1 MLFISTSG
9 VLGRY
14 IQLTPELTIA
24 LRGLL
29 AALFL
34 GIYIY
39 WKKDSIR
46 VAGKDRGAIILGGI
60 LIGAHWVLYFY
71 ALQLSN
77 VAIGM
82 LSIFTYPVITSLL
95 EPLILK
101 TKFHKIHLF
110 LAFLVLLGLYFL
122 APEFDMESNHTIAI
136 LCGVLSA
143 LCYALRNIIMKTKVH
158 SYSGSV
164 LMWYQIVIVSV
175 CLIPVLFWSD
185 YDGIVEQLPAL
196 ALLGLLTTTI
206 GHTLFLM
213 SFKHFSVTT
222 ASLMSSVQPVYG
234 IILGII
240 FLSEIPDI
248 GTVAGGALILVSVI
262 IESKRSMRKNNE
274 SMAQLFDNLMEQ

>member
-9 VLGRY
+9 VLGRF

-185 YDGIVEQLPAL
+185 YDGIVEQLPSL

-240 FLSEIPDI
+240 FLSEIPDV
-248 GTVAGGALILVSVI
+248 GTVIGGALILVSVI
-262 IESKRSMRKNNE
+262 IESKRSMR
-274 SMAQLFDNLMEQ
+274 